1 MALIPSLDDILSGDV
16 ASTSFPVLPEDD
28 YNAVLGEVTVGLGK
42 KSKIPYLKVKATVF
56 DGEYEKSNT
65 WGNSSFSPK
74 ALPYPGA
81 IRNLA
86 QAVGV
91 DTSTFPE
98 GTTEEDIPAL
108 MAEIVQGSLVTISV
122 KQEQAQDASGKLKYL
137 PTGEPQMRD
146 SIKAYAPASEEFEAA
161 FEKAVSEV
169 DDDLPF

>member
-16 ASTSFPVLPEDD
+16 ASASFPVLPEDD
-28 YNAVLGEVTVGLGK
+28 YNAVLGEVAVKVGA
-42 KSKIPYLKVKATVF
+42 KSGVPYLNVKATVF

-65 WGNSSFSPK
+65 WGISSFSPN

-91 DTSTFPE
+91 DTTTFPE

-108 MAEIVQGSLVTISV
+108 MAEIIQGSLVTITT
-122 KQEQAQDASGKLKYL
+122 KQEQKQDASGKLKYNAS
-137 PTGEPQMRD
+137 GEPEMRD
-146 SIKAYAPASEEFEAA
+146 GIKAYAPPSDEFIAA
-161 FEKAVSEV
+161 FEKVVSEV

>member
-1 MALIPSLDDILSGDV
+1 MALIPSLNDILSGEV
-16 ASTSFPVLPEDD
+16 ASASFDPLPEAD
-28 YNAVLGEVTVGLGK
+28 YNAVLGEVTVDAGK
-42 KSKIPYLKVKATVF
+42 KSKVPYLKVKATVF
-56 DGEYEKSNT
+56 DGEFEKRNT
-65 WGNSSFSPK
+65 WGNSSFSPN

-122 KQEQAQDASGKLKYL
+122 KQEQAQDGAGKLKYL
-137 PTGEPQMRD
+137 PSGEPQMRD
-146 SIKAYAPASEEFEAA
+146 SIKAYAPASDEFKAA
-161 FEKAVSEV
+161 FEKAISEV